1 MATIKEQLSEELK
14 HAMKAKD
21 VNRRDVIRMIES
33 EVSLAKSAAGFEGEI
48 NDDLYRQV
56 IASYSKKMDKARA
69 EYLDLGP
76 RGEEM
81 ARKLGWEV
89 DYLSR
94 WLPTK
99 LDQEST
105 QALVRETIGE
115 LEPLGA
121 QAAQA
126 LAEAR
131 FELEFC
137 ERFLPKKL
145 DAAATEALVRK
156 LAADNGITDK
166 KQMGRL
172 MGLIMKNHK
181 DEVDGGL
188 VNRLVA
194 AALSES

>member
-1 MATIKEQLSEELK
+1 MNYAGPFVEIEENRVANIKEQLSEELK
-14 HAMKAKD
+14 DAMKAKD

-33 EVSLAKSAAGFEGEI
+33 EVSIAKSAAGFRGEI

-69 EYLDLGP
+69 EYLELGP

-105 QALVRETIGE
+105 RALVRETIAD
-115 LEPLGA
+115 LGVA
-121 QAAQA
+121 GDPKAA
-126 LAEAR
+126 
-131 FELEFC
+131 
-137 ERFLPKKL
+137 
-145 DAAATEALVRK
+145 
-156 LAADNGITDK
+156 
-166 KQMGRL
+166 GRVI
-172 MGLIMKNHK
+172 GHIMKNHK

-188 VNRLVA
+188 VSRLVS
-194 AALSES
+194 AALSET

>member
-14 HAMKAKD
+14 DAMKAKD

-33 EVSLAKSAAGFEGEI
+33 EVSLAKSAAGFQGEI
-48 NDDLYRQV
+48 NDDLYRRV

-99 LDQEST
+99 LDHEST
-105 QALVRETIGE
+105 QALVRETIAE
-115 LEPLGA
+115 LGVAGDPK
-121 QAAQA
+121 AA
-126 LAEAR
+126 
-131 FELEFC
+131 
-137 ERFLPKKL
+137 
-145 DAAATEALVRK
+145 
-156 LAADNGITDK
+156 
-166 KQMGRL
+166 GRVI
-172 MGLIMKNHK
+172 GHIMRNHK

-194 AALSES
+194 AALSET

>member
-1 MATIKEQLSEELK
+1 MNYAGPFAEIEENRVATIKEQLSEELK
-14 HAMKAKD
+14 DAMKARD

-33 EVSLAKSAAGFEGEI
+33 EVSVAKSAAGFKGEI

-56 IASYSKKMDKARA
+56 IAGYSKKMDKARA

-99 LDQEST
+99 LDEEST
-105 QALVRETIGE
+105 DALVRVTIGE
-115 LEPLGA
+115 LGVAGDPK
-121 QAAQA
+121 AA
-126 LAEAR
+126 
-131 FELEFC
+131 
-137 ERFLPKKL
+137 
-145 DAAATEALVRK
+145 
-156 LAADNGITDK
+156 
-166 KQMGRL
+166 GRVI
-172 MGLIMKNHK
+172 GHIMKNHK

-194 AALSES
+194 AALRES

>member
-14 HAMKAKD
+14 IAMKAKD

-33 EVSLAKSAAGFEGEI
+33 EVSLAKSAAGFKGEV

-56 IASYSKKMDKARA
+56 IASYSKKMEKARA
-69 EYLDLGP
+69 EYLELGP

-89 DYLSR
+89 GYLSR

-105 QALVRETIGE
+105 
-115 LEPLGA
+115 
-121 QAAQA
+121 
-126 LAEAR
+126 
-131 FELEFC
+131 
-137 ERFLPKKL
+137 
-145 DAAATEALVRK
+145 EALVRATISA
-156 LAADNGITDK
+156 LGVAADPK
-166 KQMGRL
+166 AAGRVI
-172 MGLIMKNHK
+172 GQIMKTHK

-194 AALSES
+194 AALSETPKPL

>member
-14 HAMKAKD
+14 DAMKTKD
-21 VNRRDVIRMIES
+21 VDRRDVIRMIES
-33 EVSLAKSAAGFEGEI
+33 EVSLAKSAPGFKGEV
-48 NDDLYRQV
+48 NDDLYRHV

-69 EYLDLGP
+69 EYLELGP

-89 DYLSR
+89 GYLSR

-105 QALVRETIGE
+105 ETLVRETISE
-115 LEPLGA
+115 LGVTGDPK
-121 QAAQA
+121 AA
-126 LAEAR
+126 
-131 FELEFC
+131 
-137 ERFLPKKL
+137 
-145 DAAATEALVRK
+145 
-156 LAADNGITDK
+156 
-166 KQMGRL
+166 GRVI
-172 MGLIMKNHK
+172 GHIMKNHK

>member
-1 MATIKEQLSEELK
+1 MNYAGPLAEIEENRVATIKEQLSVELK
-14 HAMKAKD
+14 DAMKAKD

-33 EVSLAKSAAGFEGEI
+33 EVSLAKSAAGFKGEV

-69 EYLDLGP
+69 EYLELGP

-94 WLPTK
+94 WLPAK

-105 QALVRETIGE
+105 EALVRETIAG
-115 LEPLGA
+115 LGVA
-121 QAAQA
+121 GDPKAA
-126 LAEAR
+126 
-131 FELEFC
+131 
-137 ERFLPKKL
+137 
-145 DAAATEALVRK
+145 
-156 LAADNGITDK
+156 
-166 KQMGRL
+166 GRVI
-172 MGLIMKNHK
+172 GQIMKTHK
-181 DEVDGGL
+181 DDVDGGL

>member
-1 MATIKEQLSEELK
+1 VATIKEQLAEELK
-14 HAMKAKD
+14 DAMKTKD
-21 VNRRDVIRMIES
+21 VDRRDVIRMVES
-33 EVSLAKSAAGFEGEI
+33 EVSLAKSAAGFKGEV

-69 EYLDLGP
+69 EYLELGP

-89 DYLSR
+89 AFLSR

-105 QALVRETIGE
+105 
-115 LEPLGA
+115 
-121 QAAQA
+121 
-126 LAEAR
+126 
-131 FELEFC
+131 
-137 ERFLPKKL
+137 
-145 DAAATEALVRK
+145 EALVTATISELGVAGDPK
-156 LAADNGITDK
+156 AA
-166 KQMGRL
+166 GRVI
-172 MGLIMKNHK
+172 GHIMKNHK

-194 AALSES
+194 AALNQT

>member
-1 MATIKEQLSEELK
+1 MATIKEQLAEELK
-14 HAMKAKD
+14 DAMKTKD
-21 VNRRDVIRMIES
+21 VDRRDVIRMVES
-33 EVSLAKSAAGFEGEI
+33 EVSLAKSAAGFKGEV

-69 EYLDLGP
+69 EYLELGP

-89 DYLSR
+89 AFLSR

-105 QALVRETIGE
+105 
-115 LEPLGA
+115 
-121 QAAQA
+121 
-126 LAEAR
+126 
-131 FELEFC
+131 
-137 ERFLPKKL
+137 
-145 DAAATEALVRK
+145 EALVTATISELGVAGDPK
-156 LAADNGITDK
+156 AA
-166 KQMGRL
+166 GRVI
-172 MGLIMKNHK
+172 GHIMKNHK

-194 AALSES
+194 AALNQT